1 MARPANPELKP
12 RMLEEAR
19 RSLLR
24 DGWGGFSL
32 RKVAREVGCSQ
43 SAVYLHFDNR
53 DALVHALIDE
63 GMGLL
68 FERLVAANVAAPD
81 PRERIERMC
90 RAYLAFGLENREFYE
105 IMFSLPPEQMER
117 YPSDKYKRATRN
129 LGLFEEALAEVWG
142 IESAKDRAVRLAATS
157 IWSTL
162 HGALCLLVNQRV
174 DFSLPQHD
182 VIASSVRLAM
192 SMVDLGPGSQDDA

>member
-43 SAVYLHFDNR
+43 TAVYLHFDNK

-68 FERLVAANVAAPD
+68 FEQLVAANVSAPE

-90 RAYLAFGLENREFYE
+90 RAYMTFGLANREYYE
-105 IMFSLPPEQMER
+105 IMFNLPPEQMER

-129 LGLFEEALAEVWG
+129 LGLFEEALAEAWG
-142 IESAKDRAVRLAATS
+142 IDDPKHRDVRLSATS

-162 HGALCLLVNQRV
+162 HGALCLMVNQRV
-174 DFSLPQHD
+174 DFALPQAD
-182 VIASSVRLAM
+182 VLASSVRLAM
-192 SMVDLGPGSQDDA
+192 SMVDLGPRGDDA